1 MSHCCTPVYLEVV
14 RLMYTD
20 TLVLQDLV
28 SPGGGEALK
37 PTEAELGRQEVCEL
51 SPKGQEF
58 RGKQCN
64 SFQCCTETKDQAAIK
79 GEVGA

>member
-1 MSHCCTPVYLEVV
+1 MSHCCTLVYLEVF
-14 RLMYTD
+14 RLTYTD

-28 SPGGGEALK
+28 SLEGEALK

-58 RGKQCN
+58 GGKQCN

-79 GEVGA
+79 GQVGA

>member
-1 MSHCCTPVYLEVV
+1 MSHCCNSMYLEVF

-28 SPGGGEALK
+28 SLWGEALK
-37 PTEAELGRQEVCEL
+37 PIEAELGRQEVCEL